1 MGQFLLYPP
10 IAFLILLVVG
20 YLVYRLSKALG
31 PKPSPGKGKL
41 SPYAC
46 GEDIPAKKVQYNYK
60 LFSLAF
66 FFTILHVAA
75 LVIATMPSGRIALL
89 GVIYLLVILIV
100 VVILLT
106 ERGSES

>member
-10 IAFLILLVVG
+10 IAFLVLLVVG
-20 YLVYRLSKALG
+20 YLIYRLSKALG
-31 PKPSPGKGKL
+31 PKPSPGKEKL

-46 GEDIPAKKVQYNYK
+46 GEDIPAKKVEYNYK
-60 LFSLAF
+60 LFRFAF

-75 LVIATMPSGRIALL
+75 LVITTMPSGSIALI
-89 GVIYLLVILIV
+89 GVMYLLVILIV

-106 ERGSES
+106 DRG

>member
-10 IAFLILLVVG
+10 IAFLILLIVG
-20 YLVYRLSKALG
+20 YLIYRLSKALG

-46 GEDIPAKKVQYNYK
+46 GEDIPAEKGQYGYK
-60 LFSLAF
+60 LFHFAF

-75 LVIATMPSGRIALL
+75 LVIATMPSGSIAIM
-89 GVIYLLVILIV
+89 GVVYLLVILVV

-106 ERGSES
+106 DRG

>member
-10 IAFLILLVVG
+10 IAFLILLIVG
-20 YLVYRLSKALG
+20 YLIFRLSKALG

-46 GEDIPAKKVQYNYK
+46 GEDIPAEKGQYNYK
-60 LFSLAF
+60 LFSFAF

-75 LVIATMPSGRIALL
+75 LVIATMPSGSIAIM
-89 GVIYLLVILIV
+89 GVVYLLVILVV

-106 ERGSES
+106 DRG